1 MHLIIPGC
9 EIMTV
14 EQRVS
19 KGVQY
24 QDMNVFTDK
33 GRAGLVP
40 VKFPKEANGAF
51 DQCKA
56 NLRKKGDMVVDLFS
70 PGPSSV
76 TSAYQTFCCRRP
88 HVQIKQSR
96 TRASSG
102 EPEALVKEGLG
113 GLSRIG
119 GNPLFSLRIGKCD
132 GIEIPQSECPEV
144 VPLARLILDGARK
157 SDCEVQSVS
166 SDILPDA
173 SADAATTENVNGFLC

>member
-157 SDCEVQSVS
+157 SDCEVS
-166 SDILPDA
+166 P
-173 SADAATTENVNGFLC
+173 